1 MMMVSLGIF
10 GEFVPVG
17 DWHGSAEEDH
27 AAVPEEP
34 VQEHLT
40 RVIVVR
46 FRLLQLPDLSQP
58 AKLFKNKLEL
68 NDSEHGMV

>member
-1 MMMVSLGIF
+1 MLKIVPLGIF

-17 DWHGSAEEDH
+17 DGHGSAEEDD

-40 RVIVVR
+40 CVVVVR
-46 FRLLQLPDLSQP
+46 FGLLQLPDLRQP
-58 AKLFKNKLEL
+58 EDYSKI
-68 NDSEHGMV
+68 

>member
-27 AAVPEEP
+27 AAVTEEP

-40 RVIVVR
+40 RVVVVR
-46 FRLLQLPDLSQP
+46 LRLLQLPDLRQP
-58 AKLFKNKLEL
+58 EEEDYATIEKIPY
-68 NDSEHGMV
+68 MVC

>member
-1 MMMVSLGIF
+1 MCTALSLGIF

-34 VQEHLT
+34 VQEHLSG
-40 RVIVVR
+40 VVVVR
-46 FRLLQLPDLSQP
+46 FRLLQLTDLCQP
-58 AKLFKNKLEL
+58 ATGKRGIKCIE
-68 NDSEHGMV
+68 S

>member
-1 MMMVSLGIF
+1 MLMIFSLGIF

-17 DWHGSAEEDH
+17 DWHGSAEEDD

-46 FRLLQLPDLSQP
+46 FRLLQLPDLRQP
-58 AKLFKNKLEL
+58 ENYSRITQ
-68 NDSEHGMV
+68 N